1 MATWVFLKLRRKR
14 TMEIANKGEEE
25 KKGQGTR
32 YKGQGTG
39 KVQDSR
45 CKSQER
51 TKVGRHFQTRRT
63 VLPDDNHDG
72 S

>member
-25 KKGQGTR
+25 KKAQGTR
-32 YKGQGTG
+32 HKDKAQGTRDKAQGTG

-45 CKSQER
+45 RKSQER
-51 TKVGRHFQTRRT
+51 AKVGRHF
-63 VLPDDNHDG
+63 
-72 S
+72 